1 MHALLVSLGVDQ
13 RLGHVHLGVELLV
26 GVSHGDAAAHVVAP
40 RLVEPEVEDVGEEE
54 VLLLLVSAL
63 AAQLEQGR
71 RGHLELLPGGG
82 LGDGRDIIDNI
93 YVTLLIHIV
102 E

>member
-26 GVSHGDAAAHVVAP
+26 GVGHGDAAAHVVAP

-54 VLLLLVSAL
+54 VLLLLVAAL

-71 RGHLELLPGGG
+71 RVHLELLPGGC
-82 LGDGRDIIDNI
+82 LGDGIDIIDML
-93 YVTLLIHIV
+93 YYSFMRR
-102 E
+102 

>member
-26 GVSHGDAAAHVVAP
+26 GVGHGDAAAHVVAP

-54 VLLLLVSAL
+54 VLLLLVAAL

-71 RGHLELLPGGG
+71 RGHLELLSGGC
-82 LGDGRDIIDNI
+82 LGDGIDIIDT
-93 YVTLLIHIV
+93 YVTLLIHA
-102 E
+102 